1 MLIIC
6 DQCENEH
13 NQLKPKRPLDA
24 IGIMVSPD
32 VNAYTT
38 DNSGIKLNSRMRF
51 ASAGRN
57 NVIDPDNGFSINVPC
72 VQKVFRF
79 YAR

>member
-6 DQCENEH
+6 DQANNEH
-13 NQLKPKRPLDA
+13 DQLKPKRPLDA
-24 IGIMVSPD
+24 IGMTVSPD
-32 VNAYTT
+32 VNAFSTEGT
-38 DNSGIKLNSRMRF
+38 SVKLNTRIRF
-51 ASAGRN
+51 ASTGRSN
-57 NVIDPDNGFSINVPC
+57 YIDPDNGFAINVPC